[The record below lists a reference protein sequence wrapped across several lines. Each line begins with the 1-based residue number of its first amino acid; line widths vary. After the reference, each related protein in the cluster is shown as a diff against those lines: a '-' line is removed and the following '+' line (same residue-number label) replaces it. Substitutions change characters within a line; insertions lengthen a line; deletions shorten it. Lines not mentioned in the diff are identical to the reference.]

1 MTTAFSMCSNAVE
14 HRSFGKRCV
23 IQCFSDFERTKPMA
37 APAALSLSKLAPT
50 FVGTRS
56 EEVFGILPYSGKPKT
71 IAEMD
76 EGVLAEAKRGH
87 ARD

>member
-1 MTTAFSMCSNAVE
+1 
-14 HRSFGKRCV
+14 
-23 IQCFSDFERTKPMA
+23 MA
-37 APAALSLSKLAPT
+37 APAALTLSKLAPT

-76 EGVLAEAKRGH
+76 EGVLAEAKRGR